1 VLVKGMRVAG
11 FDDPLE
17 YSSSRPD
24 NSNRV
29 FSFAQLPDETA
40 SVAFAE
46 WRLDRWFASL
56 SPRPDVVLIHQNR
69 LAQYLA
75 RKLWAQGYSSPLTI

>member
-29 FSFAQLPDETA
+29 FSFAHFPDETA